1 MRGER
6 GTWRPAGIW
15 RELRNQA
22 ATYRRVR
29 FGGRAL
35 RRLAAGPLD
44 EGIAAL
50 YRLDPAST
58 VFRLERLAYE
68 RTVAACRREAMPRGI
83 LAGEIP
89 EKSLVLLHTGL
100 GMGLAWALVRPL
112 RPVDAGP
119 RLDGALSRFAD
130 LCRANSRPGYE
141 RVGIE
146 ALGTIVRM
154 FRTPLAPA
162 VDRALS
168 RAAPELAALFWHGAG
183 RALYFH
189 PEGFLP
195 GGAARQVAR
204 CRQEAP
210 AACRLDALSGLAF
223 AATMVNL
230 GEPEI
235 VARRLA
241 QAGEGEEEQ
250 AFAHGVATALVAR
263 RHTRPDD
270 PAVGAFLDHRPAAGG
285 AWEERVATPCRAVL
299 DRVYPRLLAERR
311 LDELARYA
319 PLAGLGG

>member
-1 MRGER
+1 MPGKRDA
-6 GTWRPAGIW
+6 WPPAGLW

-35 RRLAAGPLD
+35 RRLALGPLA
-44 EGIAAL
+44 EGVAAI
-50 YRLDPAST
+50 YRLDPAGT
-58 VFRLERLAYE
+58 VFRLERLGYD
-68 RTVAACRREAMPRGI
+68 RTLAACRREGAPRGV
-83 LAGEIP
+83 LEGEIP
-89 EKSLVLLHTGL
+89 ETSLVLLHTGL

-112 RPVDAGP
+112 RPADAGP

-130 LCRANSRPGYE
+130 LCRANSRPGYA

-146 ALGTIVRM
+146 ALGAIVRM
-154 FRTPLAPA
+154 FRAPLTP
-162 VDRALS
+162 VIDGALS

-189 PEGFLP
+189 PEGLLP
-195 GGAARQVAR
+195 SGAARQVAR
-204 CRQEAP
+204 CRREAP
-210 AACRLDALSGLAF
+210 AGYRLDALSGLAF

-230 GEPEI
+230 NEPAI

-241 QAGEGEEEQ
+241 QAGEGEELA
-250 AFAHGVATALVAR
+250 AFAHGVATGLVAR

-270 PAVGAFLDHRPAAGG
+270 PAVGAFLAYRPAAGG
-285 AWEERVATPCRAVL
+285 AWEERVVAPCRAVL

-319 PLAGLGG
+319 PLAELGG